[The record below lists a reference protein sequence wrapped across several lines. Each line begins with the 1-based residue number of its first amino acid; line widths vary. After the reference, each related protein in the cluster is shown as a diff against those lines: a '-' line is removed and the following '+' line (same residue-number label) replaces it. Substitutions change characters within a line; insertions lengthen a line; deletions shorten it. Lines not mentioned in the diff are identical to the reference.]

1 MPRFRGMESTALHA
15 ANIALAVQQQTCEQ
29 RSRKRCFH
37 RLFASGSTTLWM
49 TGLAASATVERSWAT
64 PRMAPMSGGAACASY
79 YAAQQGWKV
88 PVGAAQCVHDR
99 CVDGRPEGW
108 LPQCR
113 TVRTRL

>member
-49 TGLAASATVERSWAT
+49 TGLAACGTVERGWVT
-64 PRMAPMSGGAACASY
+64 PRMAPMSGGAASASY
-79 YAAQQGWKV
+79 YAAQQRVEVACGRCALPACLLCGW
-88 PVGAAQCVHDR
+88 AA
-99 CVDGRPEGW
+99 
-108 LPQCR
+108 
-113 TVRTRL
+113 